1 MADNRSGD
9 VSMTRDGQRY
19 TGSYLIENDVIHV
32 STEIGTRSRPL
43 NGLPAKE
50 VAQQLL
56 AKLVDEEIR
65 SLR

>member
-1 MADNRSGD
+1 M
-9 VSMTRDGQRY
+9 VRDGQRY
-19 TGSYLIENDVIHV
+19 TGSYHIENDVIHV

>member
-1 MADNRSGD
+1 MADKRSGD
-9 VSMTRDGQRY
+9 VSMVRNGQRY
-19 TGSYLIENDVIHV
+19 TGSFHVENDVIHV

-43 NGLPAKE
+43 NGMPAKE
-50 VAQQLL
+50 IAQQLL